1 MRRNNM
7 KKLCI
12 IWAGSGVGEALA
24 KYYSAEW
31 LHVDEITRK
40 QVDLSREEDIMK
52 LAEEISQSDYDLVI
66 FSAGVWYHRTFGSLS
81 FEEISEQIL
90 VNTIAPLQIL
100 RTLWEQTKFVYL
112 SSVMQYIPA
121 KNMSVYA
128 SMKRATSQTLRAIRI
143 ENSKKK
149 ILDIDLWAVKTP
161 MHLKAGMKKMVGKD
175 LEQVIPKL
183 VKKIENKQG
192 SRTLFW
198 DWWIMI
204 YLVFPIYRIFLTIT
218 K

>member
-1 MRRNNM
+1 M

-66 FSAGVWYHRTFGSLS
+66 FSAGVWYHRIFGSLS
-81 FEEISEQIL
+81 FEETSEQIL

-128 SMKRATSQTLRAIRI
+128 SMKWATSQTLRAIRI